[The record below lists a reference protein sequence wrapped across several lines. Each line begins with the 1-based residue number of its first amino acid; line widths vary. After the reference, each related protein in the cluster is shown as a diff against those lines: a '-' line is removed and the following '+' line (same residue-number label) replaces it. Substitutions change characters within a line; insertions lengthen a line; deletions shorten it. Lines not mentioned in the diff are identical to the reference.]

1 MVSERTTTLLAP
13 RRRQPMAGCAAM
25 CEAKIHFAMRHYQ
38 CSCGN
43 ILFFD
48 NSACLQCGAQV
59 GYDPAGDQMV
69 ALTDDAAFQRCAN
82 GLEHGV
88 CNWVVPRGPA
98 KLLCPSCLLNRTIPD
113 LAAPGNLDAWH
124 KIEVAKRRILYTL
137 ARLGLAPVSKREDAV
152 NGLAFDFLRPTPSK
166 PVLTGHE
173 DGLITLNVDEAED
186 LEREKRKEA
195 LGESYRTLIGHFR
208 HEIAHYYWD
217 RFFKD
222 RPDDD
227 PNLQGFR
234 EVFGDERADYNAA
247 LQRHYQD
254 GPTAVAP
261 GDFITVYASV
271 HPWEDW
277 AETWAHYMHMIDGRE
292 TARSF
297 GLNSEVVPI
306 PFTPFPT
313 DAVTL
318 PAQLAWPEGEKE
330 DFLKLLR
337 DWAKLSPAINE
348 IVASLGHP
356 AFYPFVFSDAIIRKF
371 FFVHHMIK
379 YFGADPVAATEPP
392 VAELPEPVNA

>member
-1 MVSERTTTLLAP
+1 
-13 RRRQPMAGCAAM
+13 
-25 CEAKIHFAMRHYQ
+25 MRHYQ
-38 CSCGN
+38 CNCGN

-48 NSACLQCGAQV
+48 NSACTQCGTEV
-59 GYDPAGDQMV
+59 GYEVDSDQMV
-69 ALTDDAAFQRCAN
+69 TLDGESAFQRCGN
-82 GLEHGV
+82 GIDYAV

-98 KLLCPSCLLNRTIPD
+98 KLLCPSCLLNRTIPN

-137 ARLGLAPVSKREDAV
+137 NRLGLAPTSKRQDEV
-152 NGLAFDFLRPTPSK
+152 NGLAFDFLRPTPGG

-186 LEREKRKEA
+186 IEREKRKEQ

-208 HEIAHYYWD
+208 HEVAHYYWD

-222 RPDDD
+222 QPDTD
-227 PNLQGFR
+227 PNLAAFR

-247 LQRHYQD
+247 LQKHYQD
-254 GPTAVAP
+254 GPTALAP
-261 GDFITVYASV
+261 GEFITVYASV

-277 AETWAHYMHMIDGRE
+277 AETWAHYMHMIDGAE

-297 GLNSEVVPI
+297 GLRSEIIPI
-306 PFTPFPT
+306 PFTPFPK
-313 DAVTL
+313 DAITL
-318 PAQLAWPEGEKE
+318 PAQMNWPAKEKD
-330 DFLKLLR
+330 DFLGLLR

-356 AFYPFVFSDAIIRKF
+356 AFYPFVFSETIIRKF

-379 YFGADPVAATEPP
+379 YFGNDPALAAEPP
-392 VAELPEPVNA
+392 MASQPEPVGVASA